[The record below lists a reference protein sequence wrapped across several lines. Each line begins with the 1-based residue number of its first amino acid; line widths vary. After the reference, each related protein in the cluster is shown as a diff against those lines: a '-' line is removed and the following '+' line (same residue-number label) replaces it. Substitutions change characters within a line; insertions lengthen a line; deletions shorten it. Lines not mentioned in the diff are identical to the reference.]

1 MSKAKQ
7 KTPIQF
13 RPTDDLEDYL
23 RTKAKEAFRSV
34 NQEILFRLEL
44 SRRTDEQYE
53 AKANPQ

>member
-23 RTKAKEAFRSV
+23 RAKAKEAFRSI

-44 SRRTDEQYE
+44 SRRADQQPETKGASQ
-53 AKANPQ
+53 